1 VHIVSDV
8 AGKPGL
14 AGRTALVTGST
25 GSVGLAIATELSRQ
39 GCKVMLNG
47 LEQPGQ
53 GEAKAAELARATG
66 VATAFHPADLADVA
80 QIEDMVRTTERKL
93 GPIDVLVN
101 NAVTRNFSHIDVMPR
116 DDWDRAVA
124 VNLSAPFHLI
134 KLTLPGMKERKW
146 GRIIN
151 LASNWGLTG
160 TVGRSDYVATKH
172 GLVGL
177 TKAVALEALPYNV
190 TCNALAP
197 GSIMTPHAERQVR
210 ERMARD
216 KVDWDTAAGEFLKTR
231 QPSGRFVTGE
241 KVAQLVVFLC
251 SDAASEMTGN
261 PIAMDGGWLS
271 I

>member
-1 VHIVSDV
+1 VSEDGSN
-8 AGKPGL
+8 AGL

-25 GSVGLAIATELSRQ
+25 GSVGLAIATALAQ
-39 GCKVMLNG
+39 HGCKVMLNG
-47 LEQPGQ
+47 LEPPDAGD
-53 GEAKAAELARATG
+53 AKAAELARATG
-66 VATAFHPADLADVA
+66 RKVAFHPADLTDVA
-80 QIEDMVRTTERKL
+80 QIEDMVRATESRL
-93 GPIDVLVN
+93 GPVDVLVN
-101 NAVTRNFSHIDVMPR
+101 NAVTRNFSHIDALSKV
-116 DDWDRAVA
+116 DWDRALA

-134 KLTLPGMKERKW
+134 KLTLPGMKARKW

-160 TVGRSDYVATKH
+160 TVGRSDYVASKH

-177 TKAVALEALPYNV
+177 TKAVALEALPHNV

-197 GSIMTPHAERQVR
+197 GSILTPHAERQVR

-216 KVDWDTAAGEFLKTR
+216 KLDWDVAAQEFLKTR

-241 KVAQLVVFLC
+241 KVAQLIVFLC

>member
-1 VHIVSDV
+1 VSEV
-8 AGKPGL
+8 ATNAGL

-25 GSVGLAIATELSRQ
+25 GSVGLAIAAALAQQ

-47 LEQPGQ
+47 LEPPGA
-53 GEAKAAELARATG
+53 GDAKAAELARATG
-66 VATAFHPADLADVA
+66 RAAAFHPADLTDVA
-80 QIEDMVRTTERKL
+80 QIENMVRATESKL
-93 GPIDVLVN
+93 GSVDVLVN
-101 NAVTRNFSHIDVMPR
+101 NAVTRNFSHIDTMSKE
-116 DDWDRAVA
+116 DWDRALA

-134 KLTLPGMKERKW
+134 KLTLPGMKARKW
-146 GRIIN
+146 GRIVN

-160 TVGRSDYVATKH
+160 TVGRGDYVAS
-172 GLVGL
+172 
-177 TKAVALEALPYNV
+177 KAVALEALPYNI

-197 GSIMTPHAERQVR
+197 GSILTPHAERQVR
-210 ERMARD
+210 ERMVRD
-216 KVDWDTAAGEFLKTR
+216 KLEWDVAAQEFLKTR

-241 KVAQLVVFLC
+241 KVAQLIVFLC

>member
-1 VHIVSDV
+1 
-8 AGKPGL
+8 
-14 AGRTALVTGST
+14 
-25 GSVGLAIATELSRQ
+25 
-39 GCKVMLNG
+39 
-47 LEQPGQ
+47 
-53 GEAKAAELARATG
+53 
-66 VATAFHPADLADVA
+66 
-80 QIEDMVRTTERKL
+80 
-93 GPIDVLVN
+93 
-101 NAVTRNFSHIDVMPR
+101 MPR

-134 KLTLPGMKERKW
+134 KLTLPGMRDRKW
-146 GRIIN
+146 GRSIN

-160 TVGRSDYVATKH
+160 TVGRGDYVATKH

-216 KVDWDTAAGEFLKTR
+216 KIDWDTAAREFLKTR

-241 KVAQLVVFLC
+241 KVAQLIVFLC

>member
-1 VHIVSDV
+1 VSEDV
-8 AGKPGL
+8 SNAGL

-25 GSVGLAIATELSRQ
+25 GSVGLAIATALARE

-47 LEQPGQ
+47 LEAPGQ
-53 GEAKAAELARATG
+53 GEAKSAELTKSTG
-66 VATAFHPADLADVA
+66 VASAFHPADLSDVV
-80 QIEDMVRTTERKL
+80 QIEDMVRATETKL
-93 GPIDVLVN
+93 GPVDVLVN
-101 NAVTRNFSHIDVMPR
+101 NAVTRNFSSIDGMSKE
-116 DDWDRAVA
+116 DWDRAVA

-134 KLTLPGMKERKW
+134 KLSLPGMKARKW
-146 GRIIN
+146 GRIVN

-160 TVGRSDYVATKH
+160 TVNRGDYVATKH

-177 TKAVALEALPYNV
+177 TKAVALEALPYNI

-197 GSIMTPHAERQVR
+197 GSILTPHAERQVR

-216 KVDWDTAAGEFLKTR
+216 KLDWDVAAQEFLKTR
-231 QPSGRFVTGE
+231 QPSGRFVTEE
-241 KVAQLVVFLC
+241 KVAQLIVFLC

-271 I
+271 V

>member
-1 VHIVSDV
+1 VSEE
-8 AGKPGL
+8 ATNAGL

-25 GSVGLAIATELSRQ
+25 GSVGLAIATALARQ

-47 LEQPGQ
+47 LEPPGA
-53 GEAKAAELARATG
+53 GEAKAADLARATG
-66 VATAFHPADLADVA
+66 MPVAFHPADLADVS
-80 QIEDMVRTTERKL
+80 QIEAMVRVTESQF
-93 GPIDVLVN
+93 GPVDVLVN
-101 NAVTRNFSHIDVMPR
+101 NAVTRNFSHIDTMPNE
-116 DDWDRAVA
+116 DWDRALA

-134 KLTLPGMKERKW
+134 KLTLPAMKTRKW

-160 TVGRSDYVATKH
+160 TVGRGDYVASKH

-177 TKAVALEALPYNV
+177 TKAVALEALPYNI

-197 GSIMTPHAERQVR
+197 GSILTPHAERQVR

-216 KVDWDTAAGEFLKTR
+216 KLEWDVAAQEFLKTR

-241 KVAQLVVFLC
+241 KVGQLIVFLC

>member
-1 VHIVSDV
+1 M
-8 AGKPGL
+8 L
-14 AGRTALVTGST
+14 QGRCALITGST
-25 GSVGLAIATELSRQ
+25 QGLGYAMAERL
-39 GCKVMLNG
+39 
-47 LEQPGQ
+47 
-53 GEAKAAELARATG
+53 AAEGCNIVMNGFGEKDEIESRRGKLESAHGVRAIHHG
-66 VATAFHPADLADVA
+66 ADVAEPAQIADLVATA
-80 QIEDMVRTTERKL
+80 QRTF
-93 GPIDVLVN
+93 GGVDVLIN
-101 NAVTRNFSHIDVMPR
+101 NAVVRHFSPIEAFKPE
-116 DDWDRAVA
+116 DWDRALA

-134 KLTLPGMKERKW
+134 KMTLPAMKTRNW

-160 TVGRSDYVATKH
+160 TVGRGDYVASKH

-177 TKAVALEALPYNV
+177 TKAVALEALPYNI

-197 GSIMTPHAERQVR
+197 GSILTPHAERQVR

-216 KVDWDTAAGEFLKTR
+216 KLDWDVAAQEFLKTR

-241 KVAQLVVFLC
+241 KVGQLIVFLC

>member
-1 VHIVSDV
+1 MTSNSDTA
-8 AGKPGL
+8 AGLK
-14 AGRTALVTGST
+14 GRTALVTGSV
-25 GSVGLAIATELSRQ
+25 GSVGLAIATALANR

-47 LEQPGQ
+47 LAGPGE
-53 GEAKAAELARATG
+53 GDG
-66 VATAFHPADLADVA
+66 VAARLAEASGSRVAFHPADLTEVD
-80 QIEDMVRTTERKL
+80 QIEEMVSATEKTL
-93 GPIDVLVN
+93 GPVDILVN
-101 NAVTRNFSHIDVMPR
+101 NAVTRNFHDVDTLPKTE
-116 DDWDRAVA
+116 WARAVA

-134 KLTLPGMKERKW
+134 QATFPGMKARKW

-160 TVGRSDYVATKH
+160 TAGRSDYVATKH

-177 TKAVALEALPYNV
+177 TKAVALEGLPYNI

-197 GSIMTPHAERQVR
+197 GSILTPHAERQVR

-216 KVDWDTAAGEFLKTR
+216 KLDWETAAQRFLQTR

-241 KVAQLVVFLC
+241 KLGDLVAFLC
-251 SDAASEMTGN
+251 SEAASEMTGN